1 MWATLGQD
9 WGSCRENSK
18 AETQFW
24 EILKLG
30 SEWQREAEMQNE
42 AMGSPNFPNSYS
54 QGSKNFCIL
63 QAPVTGPGPLSKL
76 QSRRLYEKWSWVP
89 QWNLSSACICF
100 FTTIWS
106 SFSPFSI
113 ALRKKKKTHK
123 PISITDFKK
132 QDTVKAIRND
142 SWCSH
147 ELKDAYS
154 LEEKLWQT

>member
-1 MWATLGQD
+1 MYEGCTGEMWATLGQD

-113 ALRKKKKTHK
+113 ALRKKKKHTNQF
-123 PISITDFKK
+123 PSQI
-132 QDTVKAIRND
+132 
-142 SWCSH
+142 
-147 ELKDAYS
+147 LKSKTQWKLLEMIADAAMN
-154 LEEKLWQT
+154 